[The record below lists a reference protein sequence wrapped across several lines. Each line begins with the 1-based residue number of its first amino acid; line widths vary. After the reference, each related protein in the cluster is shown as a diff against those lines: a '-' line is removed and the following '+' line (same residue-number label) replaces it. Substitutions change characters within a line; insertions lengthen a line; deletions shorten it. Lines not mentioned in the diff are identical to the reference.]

1 MHFEKIFQ
9 ISAITLVAI
18 KQNIFFIFRQQKD
31 LYEILGVNRN
41 ATPEEIKKA
50 YRRVIVHSH
59 EDIYVSR
66 VKLTNISQI
75 PALFAIC
82 KCKFSF

>member
-1 MHFEKIFQ
+1 MHFEKIFH
-9 ISAITLVAI
+9 ISAIILVAI

-59 EDIYVSR
+59 GDIYVSR
-66 VKLTNISQI
+66 VKLTNITNSST
-75 PALFAIC
+75 IC
-82 KCKFSF
+82 NLQM